1 MKPEILRPFLGI
13 FLVFNVSLM
22 NPARTSWGS
31 TTEESDMSMTIPPAA
46 SPASR
51 LPEMREGPGP
61 DRVNDHDGDD
71 GAAARAPAPP
81 PGMGNIVDKTV

>member
-1 MKPEILRPFLGI
+1 
-13 FLVFNVSLM
+13 
-22 NPARTSWGS
+22 
-31 TTEESDMSMTIPPAA
+31 MSMTIPPAA